1 MHSVY
6 QLGHGQAD
14 HIVLTVNLYLLPLSP
29 AAYCRYQTMFWHGCR
44 TTAAAVGQQ
53 QAQQLLKGI
62 KQVLTAATAA
72 AAAAAAAVRL
82 QTNGGNCTRQY
93 LSVQML

>member
-1 MHSVY
+1 MS
-6 QLGHGQAD
+6 
-14 HIVLTVNLYLLPLSP
+14 
-29 AAYCRYQTMFWHGCR
+29 WHGCR

-72 AAAAAAAVRL
+72 AAAAAAAAVRL